1 VVVLV
6 LAVPVA
12 LVALLVA
19 LTRRRVVTVGIN
31 EHAEVVRVARR
42 TRAWRVGGVLLGLLL
57 GGLLLLLGQRVDS
70 LGRLT
75 ALAPAALGAG
85 VLLGTIVG
93 ELTARPAVG
102 IHRAAVVETRTVRS
116 LLPQGLAGLLGASA
130 VLLAGVL
137 AAGTAWGSPDSEGRP
152 GRALAEQCRVLVDGA
167 LVETTSTRGPWPGS
181 FYTVPLALAL
191 GVLALLVVAA
201 LRTVVRRPRPPL
213 ESLGLDSTL
222 RRWSAGTILTAA
234 TFTVLGTLGPVA
246 GVMATALGGADCP
259 QGLGQVVV
267 RWLTLG
273 VAPLALVGA
282 AAALGALL
290 VTPTIRVDD
299 LPRPLPGDAA
309 PVGAPVR

>member
-1 VVVLV
+1 MAVLL
-6 LAVPVA
+6 LALPVA
-12 LVALLVA
+12 VVAFLVALA
-19 LTRRRVVTVGIN
+19 RRRVVTVGVN
-31 EHAEVVRVARR
+31 EHAEVVRVAGR
-42 TRAWRVGGVLLGLLL
+42 TRAWRVAGLLL
-57 GGLLLLLGQRVDS
+57 GVLAAGVLLVLGQRADA

-102 IHRAAVVETRTVRS
+102 IHRAAVVETRTVRG
-116 LLPQGLAGLLGASA
+116 LLPGGRTGTLGVSTL
-130 VLLAGVL
+130 VLAGVL
-137 AAGTAWGSPDSEGRP
+137 TAGTAWGSPDSEGRA
-152 GRALAEQCRVLVDGA
+152 GRAFTEQCRTLVDGA
-167 LVETTSTRGPWPGS
+167 LVETTSTHGPWPGS
-181 FYTVPLALAL
+181 FYAVPLALAL

-201 LRTVVRRPRPPL
+201 LRAVVRRPRPPL

-246 GVMATALGGADCP
+246 ATMAMALGGTACP
-259 QGLGQVVV
+259 AGTGEAAL
-267 RWLTLG
+267 RWLVLG
-273 VAPLALVGA
+273 VAVLALVGG